1 MHGGSE
7 SAVSVL
13 FAMSTIKA
21 GKTGSPNNGHSN
33 HLTRYCPFW
42 RGYEVKYTKCI
53 PLVHRAAKQTD
64 RILLEELSQ
73 LNCFA
78 GSLLF
83 SIEHTPQCLD
93 EANLILKFTG
103 VGGVSPFGA
112 YDAFQRVTPKH
123 LKISLYIET
132 DDGVDCLLRA
142 NNRGRGLLYL
152 WPEGD
157 KPAHWVPIKGPLE
170 EQPPAKVE
178 SSQDTD
184 VTPMQPPA
192 QVEMSDDTVVVN
204 IVENSDLESRPP
216 VDVKELVGNYEQT
229 MEVIRNLFPAV
240 QEVAPPEPKMKAYF
254 VRGSRAI
261 NVEPTKWALTS
272 VSSPDEPMP
281 GFFSSEEPSVFRRL
295 LGLVQGGKELVQ
307 LQQQIPVMSQQALL
321 YYREDDPKLL
331 GHTDVFS
338 AVDPE
343 QVSHLEADEGHF
355 RISLF
360 ETVGPYKLYEIQ
372 PIQRTMWA
380 SITSKFMGPLH
391 LLHNVR
397 IVRKQAAV
405 KFPAIADVVAPN
417 DNAKYRMLYR
427 LVRERAS
434 DEAKGYISAAMQEE
448 MAGEERSGVE
458 PIEVL
463 ASYERIAEKFTKAFG
478 APPGYG
484 LPAQ

>member
-1 MHGGSE
+1 
-7 SAVSVL
+7 
-13 FAMSTIKA
+13 MSTFEA
-21 GKTGSPNNGHSN
+21 GSTGSPNNGHSN
-33 HLTRYCPFW
+33 HLTRCCPFW
-42 RGYEVKYTKCI
+42 RGYEVKYTKCT

-64 RILLEELSQ
+64 RLLLEELSQ

-83 SIEHTPQCLD
+83 AVEHSPQCLD
-93 EANLILKFTG
+93 EAHQILKYTG
-103 VGGVSPFGA
+103 VGGVSPFSA
-112 YDAFQRVTPKH
+112 FDAFQRVTPKH

-132 DDGVDCLLRA
+132 DDGADCLLRA

-157 KPAHWVPIKGPLE
+157 KPAHWVPVKGISD

-178 SSQDTD
+178 MSLDTD
-184 VTPMQPPA
+184 TTPTQPPA
-192 QVEMSDDTVVVN
+192 QVEMSGDFV
-204 IVENSDLESRPP
+204 IVGGDIATEPEPHPQLGGTP
-216 VDVKELVGNYEQT
+216 LVGSFEQSMDIIRSLFPGVEQT
-229 MEVIRNLFPAV
+229 
-240 QEVAPPEPKMKAYF
+240 APPEPKLKAYF

-261 NVEPTKWALTS
+261 DIEPTKWALTS
-272 VSSPDEPMP
+272 VCSPDEPMP
-281 GFFSSEEPSVFRRL
+281 GFFSCEEPSVFRRL

-307 LQQQIPVMSQQALL
+307 LQHHIPVMSQSALL
-321 YYREDDPKLL
+321 YHREDDPKLL
-331 GHTDVFS
+331 GHTDVFG

-355 RISLF
+355 KIVMI
-360 ETVGPYKLYEIQ
+360 EVVGPYKIYEMR
-372 PIQRTMWA
+372 PIQRTLWA
-380 SITSKFMGPLH
+380 TVTSRVMGPLH
-391 LLHNVR
+391 LLHNLR
-397 IVRKQAAV
+397 IVRKQSAV
-405 KFPAIADVVAPN
+405 KFPVIADVVAPN

-448 MAGEERSGVE
+448 MVGEARSGVE

-484 LPAQ
+484 LAAQ